1 MGPVSLKARGFTLLN
16 KETLS
21 VQIAPLY
28 LTECHWTF
36 SLWLD
41 EGMADRCPKWT
52 GDWFKS
58 RFKEPE
64 LWDVSQIHLVPIVA
78 FTVLPSAVHGYN

>member
-21 VQIAPLY
+21 VQIVPLY
-28 LTECHWTF
+28 LTEYHWTF

-41 EGMADRCPKWT
+41 EGMADSVLSELVT
-52 GDWFKS
+52 GSKAGS
-58 RFKEPE
+58 KNQNSGMYPRF
-64 LWDVSQIHLVPIVA
+64 I
-78 FTVLPSAVHGYN
+78 